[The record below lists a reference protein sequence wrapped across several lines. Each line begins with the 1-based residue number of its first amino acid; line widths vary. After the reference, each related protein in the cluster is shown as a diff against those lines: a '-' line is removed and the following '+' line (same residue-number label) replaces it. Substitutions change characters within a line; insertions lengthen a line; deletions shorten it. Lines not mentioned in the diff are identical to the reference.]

1 MTERRVVAALTLL
14 SVLCSV
20 ADTAIS
26 ASFRSLL
33 SRDSVVVHGWPL
45 VTLAIVGSSLM
56 GALIIFRYPRHVIGW
71 LLTVVGSLS
80 SVSILAETYMVWVLR
95 NGGPG
100 TDTLA
105 HLSGWLSALTSAP
118 IAFAGLT
125 LMLLL
130 VPDGRLLS
138 PRWRIAV
145 AVPIVGLATSMTA
158 VLLTPPSDVRIDTDP
173 TDASTLTSVLFHIGV
188 IFLLGGIVVS
198 VVSVL
203 IRRHRARGMLR
214 QQLRWISVWAVSL
227 PTGLAILLAL
237 NGAESG
243 PAVWLARMPLL
254 LSYASL
260 PLCLAIAVLRY
271 RLYDIDVIINRAV
284 VLACGTAF
292 AAVGYI
298 ALVVGVGTLVDART
312 AAFWPS
318 LLATGVVALA
328 FQPLRRIVVRI
339 ADRIAYGGRA
349 APYEAL
355 AGFTRR
361 LGESPDPALLLPAIA
376 HAAVQ
381 AVSAQQATV
390 RLRLPGESERVA
402 SWPADAED
410 TRKTTELPVIDRGET
425 LGSITVHMPRG
436 RALRAGDRA
445 LLIDLAGQS
454 AVAFRNVRLSMEL
467 AAQVELLDRKTEE
480 LALSRA
486 RLIEARD
493 AERSRLE
500 RAIRRDVT
508 SHLDHLPRQLA
519 AMNRNLDRGDTAAAL
534 AEMIKDSVDAL
545 EALRELSRGIFSTQ
559 LARFGLASAVSAHV
573 RRAQDGST
581 FSTDDAMRERRF
593 SSPIEFAAYFCYVTA
608 SSELCAPIAVD
619 LSLRNDRLVITLR
632 AEQSPEPDLVHLQD
646 RLDPLGGDVTWTQA
660 AARSVLTIRLPV
672 REAARARSLS
682 EVRVSPSPRSTAQ
695 RVGSG

>member
-1 MTERRVVAALTLL
+1 VSERRVVAALTLL

-33 SRDSVVVHGWPL
+33 SQDSVVVHGWPL

-71 LLTVVGSLS
+71 LLTVVGSVS
-80 SVSILAETYMVWVLR
+80 SVSILTETYMLWVIR
-95 NGGPG
+95 HGGPG

-105 HLSGWLSALTSAP
+105 HLSGWLSALVSAP
-118 IAFAGLT
+118 VAFAGFT

-145 AVPIVGLATSMTA
+145 ALPIVGLATWMA
-158 VLLTPPSDVRIDTDP
+158 GVLLTPPSHVRVDEDP
-173 TDASTLTSVLFHIGV
+173 SEASALTSVLLHIGV
-188 IFLLGGIVVS
+188 VLLLGGIVIG

-203 IRRHRARGMLR
+203 IRRHRARGIAR
-214 QQLRWISVWAVSL
+214 QQLRWISIWAVSL
-227 PTGLAILLAL
+227 PTGLAILLLL
-237 NGAESG
+237 NTAESG
-243 PAVWLARMPLL
+243 PAVWLARLPLL

-260 PLCLAIAVLRY
+260 PFCLAIAVLRY

-284 VLACGTAF
+284 VLAFGTAF
-292 AAVGYI
+292 AAVGYV

-312 AAFWPS
+312 EAFWPS
-318 LLATGVVALA
+318 LVATGVVALA
-328 FQPLRRIVVRI
+328 FQPLRRSVVRI
-339 ADRIAYGGRA
+339 ADRFAYGERA

-355 AGFTRR
+355 AGFTRQ

-381 AVSAQQATV
+381 AVSAQHATV
-390 RLRLPGESERVA
+390 RLRMPGDSERVA
-402 SWPADAED
+402 SWPSDAED
-410 TRKTTELPVIDRGET
+410 IGETTELPVIDRGGT
-425 LGSITVHMPRG
+425 LGSITVRMPPG
-436 RALRAGDRA
+436 RALRASDHT
-445 LLIDLAGQS
+445 LLVDLACQT
-454 AVAFRNVRLSMEL
+454 AFAFRNARLSMEIT
-467 AAQVELLDRKTEE
+467 AQVELLDRRTEE

-508 SHLDHLPRQLA
+508 SHLDHLPSQLA
-519 AMNRNLDRGDTAAAL
+519 AMSRDVDRGDPAPAL
-534 AEMIKDSVDAL
+534 AGMIKGSVDAL
-545 EALRELSRGIFSTQ
+545 EALRELTRGIYSTQ
-559 LARFGLASAVSAHV
+559 LARFGLASAMSAHV

-581 FSTDDAMRERRF
+581 FTTDEALRERRF
-593 SSPIEFAAYFCYVTA
+593 SSRTEFAAYFCYVTA

-619 LSLRNDRLVITLR
+619 LGLRHDMLVITLR

-646 RLDPLGGDVTWTQA
+646 RLDPVGGDVTWTQA

-672 REAARARSLS
+672 EKAAQARSPS
-682 EVRVSPSPRSTAQ
+682 EVCVSSSPRSTAP
-695 RVGSG
+695 RVDSG

>member
-1 MTERRVVAALTLL
+1 VSERRVVAALTLL
-14 SVLCSV
+14 SVLCSA

-33 SRDSVVVHGWPL
+33 SQDSVVVHGWPL

-71 LLTVVGSLS
+71 LLTVVGSVS
-80 SVSILAETYMVWVLR
+80 SVSVLAETYMLWVIR
-95 NGGPG
+95 HGGPG
-100 TDTLA
+100 TDTQA
-105 HLSGWLSALTSAP
+105 HVAGWLSVLISAP
-118 IAFAGLT
+118 VAFAGFT

-138 PRWRIAV
+138 PRWRIAI
-145 AVPIVGLATSMTA
+145 ALPIAGLAMWMA
-158 VLLTPPSDVRIDTDP
+158 GVLLSSPSDVRIDADP
-173 TDASTLTSVLFHIGV
+173 TDASVVASVLFHVGV
-188 IFLLGGIVVS
+188 IFLLGGIVVG

-214 QQLRWISVWAVSL
+214 QQLRWISIWAVSL

-237 NGAESG
+237 NGADSG

-284 VLACGTAF
+284 VLAFGTAF

-312 AAFWPS
+312 PAFWPS

-328 FQPLRRIVVRI
+328 FQPLRRSVVRI
-339 ADRIAYGGRA
+339 ADRLAYGERA

-355 AGFTRR
+355 AGFTRQ
-361 LGESPDPALLLPAIA
+361 LGESPDSALLLPAIA
-376 HAAVQ
+376 HAAAQ
-381 AVSAQQATV
+381 AVSARHATV
-390 RLRLPGESERVA
+390 RLRMPGGGERIA

-410 TRKTTELPVIDRGET
+410 TRESTELPVIDRGET
-425 LGSITVHMPRG
+425 LGSITVRMPPG
-436 RALRAGDRA
+436 RALRASDHG
-445 LLIDLAGQS
+445 LLVDLAGQT
-454 AVAFRNVRLSMEL
+454 ALAFRNARLSMEL
-467 AAQVELLDRKTEE
+467 AAQVELLDRTTEE
-480 LALSRA
+480 LALSRV

-519 AMNRNLDRGDTAAAL
+519 TMSKSIGRGDTAPAL
-534 AEMIKDSVDAL
+534 AAMIKDSVDAL
-545 EALRELSRGIFSTQ
+545 EALRELTRGIYSTQ
-559 LARFGLASAVSAHV
+559 LARFGLASAISAHV

-581 FSTDDAMRERRF
+581 FNAQDAVRECRF
-593 SSPIEFAAYFCYVTA
+593 SSRIEFAAYFCYVTA
-608 SSELCAPIAVD
+608 SSELGAPIAVD
-619 LSLRNDRLVITLR
+619 LALRHDLLVITLR
-632 AEQSPEPDLVHLQD
+632 AESPEPDLVHLQD
-646 RLDPLGGDVTWTQA
+646 RLDPLGGDVTWTRA
-660 AARSVLTIRLPV
+660 AARAVLTIRLPV
-672 REAARARSLS
+672 GEPAQAQNPSD
-682 EVRVSPSPRSTAQ
+682 VRVSSSPRPTAP
-695 RVGSG
+695 RVGAG